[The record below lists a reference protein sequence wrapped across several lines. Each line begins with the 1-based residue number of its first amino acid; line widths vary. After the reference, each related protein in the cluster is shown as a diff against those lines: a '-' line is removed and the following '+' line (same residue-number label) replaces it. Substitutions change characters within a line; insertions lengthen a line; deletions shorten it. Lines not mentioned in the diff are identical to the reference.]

1 MEKKMIPISHDDYV
15 KGKWKS
21 VSSSSGEHEAKIW
34 LNDDGSIDAE
44 ASYSDS
50 YCRKH
55 QLGRYAPK
63 ADSSSSTSS
72 SSSSHS
78 SKAEKSH
85 NKELAKMENE
95 KELKETHKEI
105 LSEIKHELRS
115 IKSHSHLPID
125 EKALQL
131 ESLYERLD
139 NIYGDT
145 KDDSVEALCENL
157 EEQLENALAS
167 LPIPASAE
175 EQLACLSIFC
185 SKYANE
191 ELHDKT
197 RSWTKKVAKKAREQY
212 PENEELQSMVNKF
225 VAPKGSSF
233 IKKMWIEYR
242 IITIAIAAA
251 LFLMLFLAIVVAF
264 K

>member
-95 KELKETHKEI
+95 TELLTYMTSFLAEMLDKMDSWEKKFEMSDSTNTEDENI
-105 LSEIKHELRS
+105 TDDV
-115 IKSHSHLPID
+115 ID
-125 EKALQL
+125 EM
-131 ESLYERLD
+131 
-139 NIYGDT
+139 T
-145 KDDSVEALCENL
+145 DD
-157 EEQLENALAS
+157 
-167 LPIPASAE
+167 I
-175 EQLACLSIFC
+175 
-185 SKYANE
+185 
-191 ELHDKT
+191 T
-197 RSWTKKVAKKAREQY
+197 T
-212 PENEELQSMVNKF
+212 
-225 VAPKGSSF
+225 
-233 IKKMWIEYR
+233 IE
-242 IITIAIAAA
+242 
-251 LFLMLFLAIVVAF
+251 
-264 K
+264 